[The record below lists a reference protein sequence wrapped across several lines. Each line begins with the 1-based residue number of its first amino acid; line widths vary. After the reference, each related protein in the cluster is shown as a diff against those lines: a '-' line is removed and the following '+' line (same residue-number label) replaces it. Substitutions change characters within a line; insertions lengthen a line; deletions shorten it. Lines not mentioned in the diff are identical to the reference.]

1 MTAEGPSV
9 LVVDDNPGDARL
21 VEWTLTHEDG
31 RRIRVARA
39 DRIATALDR
48 LADGAFDAVLLDLG
62 LPDSRGTDG
71 LARIRAAAPGVAVIV
86 LSGAEDPER
95 VRAALEAG
103 AQDYRVKGI
112 FGPGE
117 LVRVLDAAIDR
128 QRRGVPGTASSPESR
143 PVPAPADGGPP
154 IDPEAFGQLV
164 ELGGGDATF
173 VPSVLRSFLEE
184 ADRLVPAIGDA
195 ARRGD
200 RQGVADA
207 AHRLKSDAAQVG
219 ALSLA
224 RLLKELER
232 SAPRDDRAEIE
243 RRAVRIAQ
251 AYGPVAEA
259 LRERARGSVS

>member
-48 LADGAFDAVLLDLG
+48 LAEGPFDAVLLDLG
-62 LPDSRGTDG
+62 LPDSRGTEG
-71 LARIRAAAPGVAVIV
+71 LARIRAAAPQTAIIV
-86 LSGAEDPER
+86 LSGGEDPER
-95 VRAALEAG
+95 IRAAIDAG

-128 QRRGVPGTASSPESR
+128 QRRGVAGTVPPPSARTP
-143 PVPAPADGGPP
+143 PVGGGVEPTL
-154 IDPEAFGQLV
+154 DDDAFGQLV
-164 ELGGGDATF
+164 ELGGADPTF
-173 VPSVLRSFLEE
+173 VPSVVRSFLDE
-184 ADRLVPAIGDA
+184 AGRLVPAIGEA

-200 RQGVADA
+200 RSAVADA

-224 RLLKELER
+224 RQLRELEG
-232 SAPRDDRAEIE
+232 SAGRAEIGE
-243 RRAVRIAQ
+243 LARRAARIAEM
-251 AYGPVAEA
+251 YPDVARA
-259 LRERARGSVS
+259 LRERAGGSVR